1 MFIQAEKTPNPLS
14 MKFITN
20 SEIAPQNTNVV
31 YQKNGNLENIPNFV
45 KDIFLIE
52 KVTTVMIN
60 SQFITISIKEEVNL
74 GSFNEDDA
82 WATIKP
88 EIIHILLDH
97 GQNNGLKVENEPQ
110 PNHGIE
116 KKEFTGIEKEINDL
130 IEERVRPA
138 VEMDGGDIE
147 FVRFEESTGTVFVK
161 MKGSCDGCPSSSAT
175 LKGGIQRMLEY
186 YVPEVVDV
194 VPITE

>member
-1 MFIQAEKTPNPLS
+1 VIRNFDDTMFIQTEETPNPLS
-14 MKFITN
+14 LKFITN
-20 SEIAPQNTNVV
+20 SEIISQNYNISF
-31 YQKNGNLENIPNFV
+31 QRNGNLDDAPNFI

-52 KVTTVMIN
+52 KVTSVMVN
-60 SQFITISIKEEVNL
+60 AEFITVLIEEHAQW
-74 GSFNEDDA
+74 SFV
-82 WATIKP
+82 KP

-97 GQNNGLKVENEPQ
+97 GQNGGLKIGSDDAKKEEKP
-110 PNHGIE
+110 
-116 KKEFTGIEKEINDL
+116 KKEFEGIEKEINDL

-147 FVRFEESTGTVFVK
+147 FIRFDEPEGIVYVK

-175 LKGGIQRMLEY
+175 LKNGIKRMLEY

-194 VPITE
+194 VPVEG